1 MAVKCAECHSDNPQG
16 MRSCGR
22 CGARLEKACPQCGRP
37 NPAESKFCSE
47 CGQHLV
53 AVGTVSGPDYTQPHT
68 YAPKHLADKILA
80 ARKSMEGERKQV
92 TVFFADVTNFTSISE
107 RLDPEEVHGLIRKA
121 LVFITAE
128 IHRYEG
134 TIVQF
139 LGDGVMAL
147 FGAPIAH
154 EDDPQR
160 ALHSALA
167 IRERA
172 KEYARSLKE
181 QGIDFDMH
189 MGLNSGLVMVGS
201 IGDDTTMEYT
211 AMGDTVNLASR
222 MASMA
227 QSGSILVSEN
237 TQRLAKE
244 SFDFR
249 PLGELQ
255 VKGKK
260 DPVNAYELLGETG
273 AKTRFGASVARGL
286 TPFVGRKKELEKLLG
301 CYQRMKTG
309 HGQVVAIVG
318 EAGVGKSRLL
328 LQMRQMLPREDRAYL
343 AGECYNYGEAIA
355 YLPILHII
363 RSYFGIEEHETGPE
377 TRRKLIERIKRLGE
391 SFSNIL
397 PPLQEILSVQVEDE
411 QYLKLAPQR
420 KREKTF
426 EAIASLLIRESRDRP
441 VVVVVED
448 LHWMDETSEEFL
460 DYLINR
466 MAGDRIML
474 LLLYRPEFTHSW
486 GTKTYFSQISLGEL
500 LRDASA
506 DMVQAMLREGRAAA
520 ELKDL
525 VLTKTAGNP
534 LFIEEFTR
542 DLLEKGQIERKDDQ
556 YVLKVNPAETQAP
569 QTVQGII
576 GARIDRLGDDLK
588 ETMQTASVIGMDF
601 AIDTLRVVTG
611 TKEELGTQLGELQAL
626 EFVYEKS
633 TYPEPEN
640 SFRHVFIQEVA
651 YGSLPLSKRRTIH
664 QKVGQAIEESCADRL
679 EEVYEVLVHHFD
691 MGRDRHKTLE
701 YSLKAGRKA
710 KRVFAHKEAIAY
722 YRKALKIG
730 EEQPKNYGTRSE
742 IEEDLGDIY
751 ELTGQYEEALTS
763 YQSSQR
769 CCEAL
774 KRQRDLKHVGEAIN
788 GAHGPTDTPKPEELN
803 RRIATICGKK
813 ALVYERK
820 GQYDAALHW
829 LDSGLGMLPDNCL
842 EKAHLSVDRA
852 GVLYRQGSHADA
864 LKWCQRGLDMAQ
876 DSRDLGTEAHAYYLL
891 GTIHADLGD
900 IEQSVKYRQRSLSIY
915 EQIQDLSGQA
925 KVHNNL
931 GVDYYYQGIW
941 EQAVKHYQM
950 SLEIMDRMGDV
961 GGVATACNNLGEV
974 LSDQGHLDEAIQLFN
989 RALRTWQSTGYF
1001 LGVGLSE
1008 SNLGR
1013 AYARLGN
1020 PQEALAHLRKA
1031 SQLLQ
1036 QIESKGFLA
1045 ECWQRMAEAYLGLG
1059 DPRTALEHCQ
1069 RSLSLA
1075 QKLGMNVVEGVTRRI
1090 VGQALHDL
1098 GEWQRAEESLNLSRG
1113 ILEKKTVKHEL
1124 AQTLWQMAL
1133 LCCDMR
1139 LCEPAAVTTARI
1151 KGPLEESI
1159 AIFQTLGIGYD
1170 SAKAAEV
1177 RNYCISASD

>member
-1 MAVKCAECHSDNPQG
+1 VRCPKCHSV
-16 MRSCGR
+16 
-22 CGARLEKACPQCGRP
+22 CPAGT
-37 NPAESKFCSE
+37 KFCSE
-47 CGQHLV
+47 CGQDLTR
-53 AVGTVSGPDYTQPHT
+53 VGIVSRPDYTRPESYT
-68 YAPKHLADKILA
+68 PKHLADKILA
-80 ARKSMEGERKQV
+80 ARRTMEGERKQV

-107 RLDPEEVHGLIRKA
+107 TLDPEEVHHLIRQV
-121 LVFITAE
+121 LIFITGE

-160 ALHSALA
+160 ALRAALGIKQRA
-167 IRERA
+167 REYGRT
-172 KEYARSLKE
+172 LKE

-189 MGLNSGLVMVGS
+189 MGLNSGLVMVGR
-201 IGDDTTMEYT
+201 IGDDITMEYT

-222 MASMA
+222 MGSMA
-227 QSGSILVSEN
+227 QAGTILVSEN
-237 TQRLAKE
+237 TYRLTKV

-249 PLGELQ
+249 PLGELL

-260 DPVNAYELLGETG
+260 EPVRGYELLGETR

-286 TPFVGRKKELEKLLG
+286 TPFIGRKKELEHLLD
-301 CYQRMKTG
+301 CYQQTKTG
-309 HGQVVAIVG
+309 HGQVVAVVG

-328 LQMRQMLPREDRAYL
+328 LQVRRMLPKDGHVYL
-343 AGECYNYGEAIA
+343 GGECSHYGEAVA
-355 YLPILHII
+355 YLPILQIL
-363 RSYFGIEEHETGPE
+363 RSYCGIDECEPESETK
-377 TRRKLIERIKRLGE
+377 RKLRDRIKRLDE
-391 SFSNIL
+391 RLMNML
-397 PPLQEILSVQVEDE
+397 PPLQEILSLQVEDE
-411 QYLKLAPQR
+411 QYLKLEPQK

-426 EAIASLLIRESRDRP
+426 EAITDVLIRESRNRP
-441 VVVVVED
+441 VVVAVED
-448 LHWMDETSEEFL
+448 LHWIDETSEKFL
-460 DYLINR
+460 DYLIR
-466 MAGDRIML
+466 RIGGVGIML

-486 GTKTYFSQISLGEL
+486 DTKTYYSHVRVDEMSPEISTDMVAAILGE
-500 LRDASA
+500 
-506 DMVQAMLREGRAAA
+506 GTTAAG
-520 ELKDL
+520 LSQL
-525 VLTKTAGNP
+525 ILSKTAGNP

-542 DLLEKGQIERKDDQ
+542 DLLEKGHIERKDNQ
-556 YVLKVNPAETQAP
+556 YVLKVKPSEIQAP

-576 GARIDRLGDDLK
+576 GARIDRLEASLK
-588 ETMQTASVIGMDF
+588 ETIRTASVIGMDF
-601 AIDTLRVVTG
+601 AHDILRIVTG
-611 TKEELGTQLGELQAL
+611 TKEELECQLNELQAL

-633 TYPEPEN
+633 SHPELEY

-651 YGSLPLSKRRTIH
+651 YGGLPLSRRRNIH
-664 QKVGQAIEESCADRL
+664 RKVAQAIEESCADRL

-701 YSLKAGRKA
+701 YSLKAARKA

-722 YRKALKIG
+722 CRKALEIG
-730 EEQPKNYGTRSE
+730 EEQPKDYGTRSE

-774 KRQRDLKHVGEAIN
+774 KRQCDLKQVGEVIN
-788 GAHGPTDTPKPEELN
+788 GDHGPTDRPKPEELN

-829 LDSGLGMLPDNCL
+829 LDNGLGLLPDDCL

-852 GVLYRQGSHADA
+852 GVLYRQGGHADA
-864 LKWCQRGLDMAQ
+864 LKWCQRGLDIAQ

-891 GTIHADLGD
+891 GTIHADLGN
-900 IEQSVKYRQRSLSIY
+900 IEQSIKYRQRSLSIY
-915 EQIQDLSGQA
+915 EQVQDLSGQA

-941 EQAVKHYQM
+941 EQARKHYQM

-974 LSDQGHLDEAIQLFN
+974 LSDQGHLDEAIQHFN
-989 RALRTWQSTGYF
+989 RALQTWQSTGYF

-1013 AYARLGN
+1013 AYVRLGN
-1020 PQEALAHLRKA
+1020 PQEGLSHLRKA

-1059 DPRTALEHCQ
+1059 DPRTALEYCE

-1075 QKLGMNVVEGVTRRI
+1075 MELGMNVVEGVTRRI
-1090 VGQALHDL
+1090 VGQARHCLS
-1098 GEWQRAEESLNLSRG
+1098 EWERAEESLNLSRT
-1113 ILEKKTVKHEL
+1113 ILEKKAVKHEL

-1133 LCCDMR
+1133 LYDDMSQR
-1139 LCEPAAVTTARI
+1139 MPARVASANI
-1151 KGPLEESI
+1151 KGPLEESV
-1159 AIFQTLGIGYD
+1159 AIFQTLGIKFD
-1170 SAKAAEV
+1170 LAKATEL
-1177 RNYCISASD
+1177 RNHCIAASG